1 MATQNVGQVITG
13 IAGADLSTA
22 QYKFVKLAA
31 DGEYDLSSDGAQA
44 EGVAQNDPAAQGR
57 ALAVATAGIVKV
69 VVGTGGLTAGDDVAS
84 GAAGVA
90 ITAASGDAILMKIDE
105 RLLNQQKDK
114 LKSIIRQTLQ
124 NAMIGATEI
133 VIRFPFFL
141 WFCFLGGFDLLVI
154 INERYL

>member
-90 ITAASGDAILMKIDE
+90 ITAASGDAILGVALDDATVGTVG
-105 RLLNQQKDK
+105 RVLLNK
-114 LKSIIRQTLQ
+114 
-124 NAMIGATEI
+124 GAAAT
-133 VIRFPFFL
+133 V
-141 WFCFLGGFDLLVI
+141 
-154 INERYL
+154 

>member
-84 GAAGVA
+84 GAAGGA
-90 ITAASGDAILMKIDE
+90 ITAASGDAILGVALDDATVGTVG
-105 RLLNQQKDK
+105 RVLLNK
-114 LKSIIRQTLQ
+114 
-124 NAMIGATEI
+124 GAAAT
-133 VIRFPFFL
+133 V
-141 WFCFLGGFDLLVI
+141 
-154 INERYL
+154 

>member
-31 DGEYDLSSDGAQA
+31 DGEYDLAGNGAQA

-90 ITAASGDAILMKIDE
+90 ITAASGDAILGVALDDATVGTVG
-105 RLLNQQKDK
+105 RVLLNK
-114 LKSIIRQTLQ
+114 
-124 NAMIGATEI
+124 GAAAT
-133 VIRFPFFL
+133 V
-141 WFCFLGGFDLLVI
+141 
-154 INERYL
+154 

>member
-90 ITAASGDAILMKIDE
+90 ITAASGDAILGVALDDAAVGTVG
-105 RLLNQQKDK
+105 RVLLNK
-114 LKSIIRQTLQ
+114 
-124 NAMIGATEI
+124 GAAAT
-133 VIRFPFFL
+133 V
-141 WFCFLGGFDLLVI
+141 
-154 INERYL
+154 